1 MPDSTT
7 FSILFFTRK
16 IKTRSEVLSIYARIT
31 VDGKCSEFSLKRR
44 ISVNSWEPSK
54 NRVKKNTPNSAEL
67 NSYLDQVYNR
77 LLSIHKSLIERDYP
91 LTAKAVKD
99 HYLGLAGDYKTL
111 DDIVE
116 YHNTQMTGILKAGTL
131 KNYYTTAR
139 YLKLFLKSTW
149 EVEDIFLKKIDYSFI
164 VAFENYLRTY
174 KPVRKRKTCGHNGT
188 MKHLERLQKL
198 LNLAVKLEWIDK
210 TPFRNYQLKF
220 QKFERSYLNER
231 ELRLIEGTFFKDK
244 SLERVKDIF
253 LFSCYTGISY
263 VDLFN
268 LNKAAVVEG
277 SNSKQWVYLNRQK
290 TGQKVKI
297 PLLNKAQ
304 KILEK
309 YWDFPANDS
318 NKALP
323 VPCNQNINKK
333 LKEIVK
339 GAGIGKTVTFHSARH
354 TFATTVTLSNGVPIE
369 TVSKLLGHTKLSTTQ
384 IYARVLEEKIG
395 QEMEILNEKISSS
408 EKKPGAYCRKG
419 KSYRTRI

>member
-1 MPDSTT
+1 
-7 FSILFFTRK
+7 
-16 IKTRSEVLSIYARIT
+16 
-31 VDGKCSEFSLKRR
+31 
-44 ISVNSWEPSK
+44 
-54 NRVKKNTPNSAEL
+54 
-67 NSYLDQVYNR
+67 
-77 LLSIHKSLIERDYP
+77 
-91 LTAKAVKD
+91 
-99 HYLGLAGDYKTL
+99 
-111 DDIVE
+111 
-116 YHNTQMTGILKAGTL
+116 
-131 KNYYTTAR
+131 
-139 YLKLFLKSTW
+139 
-149 EVEDIFLKKIDYSFI
+149 
-164 VAFENYLRTY
+164 
-174 KPVRKRKTCGHNGT
+174 
-188 MKHLERLQKL
+188 
-198 LNLAVKLEWIDK
+198 LAVKLEWIDK

-231 ELRLIEGTFFKDK
+231 ELRLIEGTFFKDE

-263 VDLFN
+263 FDLFN
-268 LNKAAVVEG
+268 LDKAAVIEG
-277 SNSKQWVYLNRQK
+277 SNSRLWVYLNRQK

-304 KILEK
+304 IILKK
-309 YWDFPANDS
+309 YWNFPSNNP

-395 QEMEILNEKISSS
+395 QEMEILNEKILSS
-408 EKKPGAYCRKG
+408 EKRPGANCRKG